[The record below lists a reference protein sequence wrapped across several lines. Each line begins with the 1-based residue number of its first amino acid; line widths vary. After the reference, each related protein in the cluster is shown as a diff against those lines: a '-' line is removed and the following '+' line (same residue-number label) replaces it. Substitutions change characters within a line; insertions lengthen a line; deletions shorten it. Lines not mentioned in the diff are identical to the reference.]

1 MTTHPNVIRVVLL
14 SALVAAAGCAS
25 PGYVKAEKAIA
36 STLISTQEENQLGA
50 QLHQQL
56 QQQGMKFDNNP
67 TVVNYVN
74 EVARPILAVAQ
85 KARPDVKW
93 QIFVVDTP
101 DVNAFATPGGYLYVQ
116 TGLLR
121 AVKNDAELAGVLAH
135 EAGHVVGRHAA
146 RNMVEQYGLQ
156 TVAGF
161 ALGQNPSQ
169 VKQIAASLLANGILL
184 HYSRSQETEADEYG
198 AKFARAAGYDPKAL
212 ISFFQTLQAQSGKQP
227 GFMTWLS
234 DHPATSDR
242 IAHLQ
247 QYIAA
252 NHLSGGQLDLHGN
265 ALAQAQQALGPAP
278 AATGGAGR

>member
-1 MTTHPNVIRVVLL
+1 MPGPPVSIGCAVVL
-14 SALVAAAGCAS
+14 SPGAAGPPDS
-25 PGYVKAEKAIA
+25 GVI
-36 STLISTQEENQLGA
+36 L
-50 QLHQQL
+50 
-56 QQQGMKFDNNP
+56 
-67 TVVNYVN
+67 VV
-74 EVARPILAVAQ
+74 PQ
-85 KARPDVKW
+85 
-93 QIFVVDTP
+93 
-101 DVNAFATPGGYLYVQ
+101 
-116 TGLLR
+116 
-121 AVKNDAELAGVLAH
+121 
-135 EAGHVVGRHAA
+135 
-146 RNMVEQYGLQ
+146 
-156 TVAGF
+156 
-161 ALGQNPSQ
+161 
-169 VKQIAASLLANGILL
+169 ASLLANGILL

-234 DHPATSDR
+234 EHPATSDR